1 MTAVF
6 ATAAAVLLSA
16 VPALFIVMPLNFWAS
31 RLAVWLRALIAAVIP
46 AYLFAY
52 LWHGV
57 ASGEPPLSET
67 KRLESTL
74 IFACVQFG
82 IGFIAAF
89 LSARRYPVPE

>member
-6 ATAAAVLLSA
+6 AIAAAVLLLA
-16 VPALFIVMPLNFWAS
+16 VPALFVAMPLNFWAAG
-31 RLAVWLRALIAAVIP
+31 LAVWLRALIAAVIP
-46 AYLFAY
+46 ASLFAY

-67 KRLESTL
+67 ERLVSTL

-82 IGFIAAF
+82 FGFIAAF